1 MSPLFLSTSFLSVVM
16 AFDIVGL
23 QFGNLDLPKSA
34 IPLQLSND
42 LLLFVR
48 SFVPACIMTTSG
60 FFRIS
65 GFKGSHISSVVARD
79 DFYLLV

>member
-1 MSPLFLSTSFLSVVM
+1 MSFLSFLVKT
-16 AFDIVGL
+16 FDIASL
-23 QFGNLDLPKSA
+23 QFGNLDLTESV
-34 IPLQLSND
+34 IRLIFSSD

-65 GFKGSHISSVVARD
+65 GFKWSHISSAVAPR
-79 DFYLLV
+79 